1 MRPTAAREGP
11 VGLADV
17 VAARHITV
25 LAVVVAWILR
35 ATMSSSTVKQL
46 ARAKACSTVKHLA
59 RAKALMAPTEV
70 DPEQGFSAPRSTE
83 CSIVRPAEQ
92 TFGTHEPPAK
102 FPSTPQACW
111 PFSL

>member
-25 LAVVVAWILR
+25 LAVVVAWILWAQR
-35 ATMSSSTVKQL
+35 HQVQPSSSWLK
-46 ARAKACSTVKHLA
+46 
-59 RAKALMAPTEV
+59 AKALVVPTEV
-70 DPEQGFSAPRSTE
+70 DPEQGLSAPRSTE

-102 FPSTPQACW
+102 FPSTPQAC
-111 PFSL
+111 

>member
-46 ARAKACSTVKHLA
+46 ARAKA
-59 RAKALMAPTEV
+59 LMVPTEV
-70 DPEQGFSAPRSTE
+70 DPEQGLSAPRSTE

>member
-17 VAARHITV
+17 IAARYITV
-25 LAVVVAWILR
+25 FAVVVAWILWR
-35 ATMSSSTVKQL
+35 NDVKFNRQ
-46 ARAKACSTVKHLA
+46 ALA
-59 RAKALMAPTEV
+59 RAKALMVPTEV
-70 DPEQGFSAPRSTE
+70 DPEQGLSAPRSTE

>member
-25 LAVVVAWILR
+25 FAVVVAWILWR
-35 ATMSSSTVKQL
+35 NDVKFNRQ
-46 ARAKACSTVKHLA
+46 ALA
-59 RAKALMAPTEV
+59 RAKALMVPTEV
-70 DPEQGFSAPRSTE
+70 DPEQGLSAPRSTE